1 MLKFPLIPAA
11 FKRFNLQSPDLRSP
25 DLKSRA
31 FESRVFKS
39 SRFRSASF
47 RLAVCRRY
55 FSFFALLLLAL
66 ANTFGNVAHADQD
79 FLDPAVAF
87 KFSASEQAGE
97 VVAHYKIADG
107 YYMYRERFAFA
118 VKSGDATL
126 GPADIPKGQV
136 KFDETFNKNVETYRG
151 EIAIPIPVVH
161 ASGPFDLAVTSQGCA
176 DKGICY
182 PPMER
187 IVHVSGA
194 ALIPVAATS
203 NAPASVP
210 PTAALAVASGAT
222 PMASG
227 LAPVATAPGTTARAP
242 EPASPDSGIDKLY
255 SQQYAQQVLQGH
267 SLPYVL
273 AIFFVLGMALSLL
286 PCSFPMIPI
295 LSSIVLGEGTRL
307 TRTRGFTLSLAY
319 VLGMAVV
326 YTGFGVAA
334 ALLGQSLGAWLQNPW
349 ALGAFA
355 VLLVIFAL
363 SMFGVYE
370 LQLPQAWQS
379 RMSGVSQRRSGGKLA
394 AVFAMG
400 AISALVV
407 GACMTAPLF
416 GVLAFIAQ
424 SGNAA
429 FGAAALF
436 AMALGLGVPLL
447 VVGTGAGA
455 LLPRA
460 GGWMEGVK
468 RVFGMLLLAVAL
480 WMVTPVIPA
489 WLSMLLTPL
498 LLLLCAAALRV
509 LEPLPSNGLPN
520 GSQNRPSGGG
530 AIYVWRLLGK
540 ALGGLAA
547 LAAAIVLIGAAAG
560 SRDPLQP
567 LDVFVKAGASA
578 QAANPGPTFGRVK
591 SVAQLDQAIKS
602 GHQNAMLDF
611 YADWCVSCKEMEKFT
626 FSDPRVQARLA
637 QMNLLQADVTANDV
651 DDRALLK
658 RFNLFGPPG
667 TILFDTSGRELLRV
681 VGYQPPDTFLRSLD
695 QAAAAH

>member
-1 MLKFPLIPAA
+1 MCSEWLWSIP
-11 FKRFNLQSPDLRSP
+11 D
-25 DLKSRA
+25 
-31 FESRVFKS
+31 
-39 SRFRSASF
+39 SAS
-47 RLAVCRRY
+47 ARR
-55 FSFFALLLLAL
+55 SW
-66 ANTFGNVAHADQD
+66 G
-79 FLDPAVAF
+79 
-87 KFSASEQAGE
+87 K
-97 VVAHYKIADG
+97 
-107 YYMYRERFAFA
+107 
-118 VKSGDATL
+118 
-126 GPADIPKGQV
+126 
-136 KFDETFNKNVETYRG
+136 
-151 EIAIPIPVVH
+151 
-161 ASGPFDLAVTSQGCA
+161 ASGHGC
-176 DKGICY
+176 KIHG
-182 PPMER
+182 R
-187 IVHVSGA
+187 W
-194 ALIPVAATS
+194 
-203 NAPASVP
+203 AP
-210 PTAALAVASGAT
+210 
-222 PMASG
+222 
-227 LAPVATAPGTTARAP
+227 
-242 EPASPDSGIDKLY
+242 
-255 SQQYAQQVLQGH
+255 
-267 SLPYVL
+267 
-273 AIFFVLGMALSLL
+273 
-286 PCSFPMIPI
+286 
-295 LSSIVLGEGTRL
+295 
-307 TRTRGFTLSLAY
+307 
-319 VLGMAVV
+319 
-326 YTGFGVAA
+326 
-334 ALLGQSLGAWLQNPW
+334 
-349 ALGAFA
+349 FA

-424 SGNAA
+424 TGNAA

-468 RVFGMLLLAVAL
+468 RVFGLLLLAVAL
-480 WMVTPVIPA
+480 WMVIPVIPA

-509 LEPLPSNGLPN
+509 LEPLPSSGSPN
-520 GSQNRPSGGG
+520 GPSGGG
-530 AIYVWRLLGK
+530 AVYVWRLLGK

-547 LAAAIVLIGAAAG
+547 LAAAIVMIGAAAG

-626 FSDPRVQARLA
+626 FSDPRVQARMA

-658 RFNLFGPPG
+658 HFNLFGPPG
-667 TILFDTSGRELLRV
+667 TILFDASGRELLRV

>member
-1 MLKFPLIPAA
+1 
-11 FKRFNLQSPDLRSP
+11 
-25 DLKSRA
+25 LKSA
-31 FESRVFKS
+31 ESKSTGFKCTGFKS
-39 SRFRSASF
+39 TGH
-47 RLAVCRRY
+47 RRY
-55 FSFFALLLLAL
+55 FSFFALLLLVL
-66 ANTFGNVAHADQD
+66 ANTFGNAAHADED

-97 VVAHYKIADG
+97 VVAHYTIADG

-118 VKSGDATL
+118 VKSGEATL

-151 EIAIPIPVVH
+151 EIAIPIPVLH
-161 ASGPFDLAVTSQGCA
+161 ANGPFDLAVTSQGCA

-194 ALIPVAATS
+194 ALIPVAVTS
-203 NAPASVP
+203 NARASAPPAAV
-210 PTAALAVASGAT
+210 LAIASGAT
-222 PMASG
+222 SNASG
-227 LAPVATAPGTTARAP
+227 LAPVATAPATARVT
-242 EPASPDSGIDKLY
+242 EPASADSGIDKLY

-295 LSSIVLGEGTRL
+295 LSSIVLGEGTQI

-363 SMFGVYE
+363 SMFGAYE

-424 SGNAA
+424 TGDAA

-480 WMVTPVIPA
+480 WMVSPVIPA
-489 WLSMLLTPL
+489 WMSMLLTPL

-509 LEPLPSNGLPN
+509 LEPLPSSGSQNGLP
-520 GSQNRPSGGG
+520 GG
-530 AIYVWRLLGK
+530 AAVYVWRLLGK

-578 QAANPGPTFGRVK
+578 QAASPGPIFGRVK

-667 TILFDTSGRELLRV
+667 TILFDASGRELLRV
-681 VGYQPPDTFLRSLD
+681 VGYQPPETFLRSLD
-695 QAAAAH
+695 RAAAAH

>member
-1 MLKFPLIPAA
+1 MKSAESKSTG
-11 FKRFNLQSPDLRSP
+11 FKCTG
-25 DLKSRA
+25 
-31 FESRVFKS
+31 FKS
-39 SRFRSASF
+39 TGH
-47 RLAVCRRY
+47 RRY
-55 FSFFALLLLAL
+55 FSFFALLLLVL
-66 ANTFGNVAHADQD
+66 ANTFGNAAHADED

-97 VVAHYKIADG
+97 VVAHYAIADG

-118 VKSGDATL
+118 VKTGDATL
-126 GPADIPKGQV
+126 APADIPKGQV

-151 EIAIPIPVVH
+151 EIAIPIPVLH
-161 ASGPFDLAVTSQGCA
+161 ANGPFDLAVTSQGCA

-194 ALIPVAATS
+194 ALIPVAVTS
-203 NAPASVP
+203 NARASAPPAAV
-210 PTAALAVASGAT
+210 LAIASGAT
-222 PMASG
+222 SNASG
-227 LAPVATAPGTTARAP
+227 LAPVATAPATARVT
-242 EPASPDSGIDKLY
+242 EPASADSGIDKLY

-295 LSSIVLGEGTRL
+295 LSSIVLGEGTQI

-363 SMFGVYE
+363 SMFGAYE

-424 SGNAA
+424 TGDAA

-480 WMVTPVIPA
+480 WMVSPVIPA
-489 WLSMLLTPL
+489 WMSMLLTPL

-509 LEPLPSNGLPN
+509 LEPLPSSGSQNGLP
-520 GSQNRPSGGG
+520 GG
-530 AIYVWRLLGK
+530 AAVYVWRLLGK

-578 QAANPGPTFGRVK
+578 QAASPGPIFGRVK

-667 TILFDTSGRELLRV
+667 TILFDASGRELLRV
-681 VGYQPPDTFLRSLD
+681 VGYQPPETFLRSLD
-695 QAAAAH
+695 RAAAAH

>member
-1 MLKFPLIPAA
+1 MKSAESKSTG
-11 FKRFNLQSPDLRSP
+11 FKCTG
-25 DLKSRA
+25 
-31 FESRVFKS
+31 FKS
-39 SRFRSASF
+39 TGH
-47 RLAVCRRY
+47 RRY
-55 FSFFALLLLAL
+55 FSFFALLLLVL
-66 ANTFGNVAHADQD
+66 ANTFGNAAHADED

-97 VVAHYKIADG
+97 VVAHYTIADG

-118 VKSGDATL
+118 VKSGEATL

-151 EIAIPIPVVH
+151 EIAIPIPVLH
-161 ASGPFDLAVTSQGCA
+161 ANGPFDLAVTSQGCA

-194 ALIPVAATS
+194 ALIPVAVTS
-203 NAPASVP
+203 NARASAPPAAV
-210 PTAALAVASGAT
+210 LAIASGAT
-222 PMASG
+222 SNASG
-227 LAPVATAPGTTARAP
+227 LAPVATAPATARVT
-242 EPASPDSGIDKLY
+242 EPASADSGIDKLY

-295 LSSIVLGEGTRL
+295 LSSIVLGEGTQI

-363 SMFGVYE
+363 SMFGAYE

-424 SGNAA
+424 TGDAA

-480 WMVTPVIPA
+480 WMVSPVIPA
-489 WLSMLLTPL
+489 WMSMLLTPL

-509 LEPLPSNGLPN
+509 LEPLPSSGSQNGLP
-520 GSQNRPSGGG
+520 GG
-530 AIYVWRLLGK
+530 AAVYVWRLLGK

-578 QAANPGPTFGRVK
+578 QAASPGPIFGRVK

-667 TILFDTSGRELLRV
+667 TILFDASGRELLRV
-681 VGYQPPDTFLRSLD
+681 VGYQPPETFLRSLD
-695 QAAAAH
+695 RAAAAH

>member
-1 MLKFPLIPAA
+1 MLKSPSIPVTCT
-11 FKRFNLQSPDLRSP
+11 RS
-25 DLKSRA
+25 DLKSP
-31 FESRVFKS
+31 ELKS
-39 SRFRSASF
+39 SAYS
-47 RLAVCRRY
+47 RY
-55 FSFFALLLLAL
+55 FSFLAVLLLAL
-66 ANTFGNVAHADQD
+66 ANTFGNAAHADQD

-97 VVAHYKIADG
+97 VIAHYTIADG

-151 EIAIPIPVVH
+151 EITIPIPVLH
-161 ASGPFDLAVTSQGCA
+161 ANGPFDLAVTSQGCA

-203 NAPASVP
+203 
-210 PTAALAVASGAT
+210 SGAI
-222 PMASG
+222 PNASG
-227 LAPVATAPGTTARAP
+227 LASVATGSGAARIP
-242 EPASPDSGIDKLY
+242 EPAGPDSAIDKLY

-295 LSSIVLGEGTRL
+295 LSSIVLGEGRQI

-334 ALLGQSLGAWLQNPW
+334 AVLGQSLGAWLQNPW

-363 SMFGVYE
+363 SMFGAYE

-379 RMSGVSQRRSGGKLA
+379 RMSGVSQRQSGGKLV

-424 SGNAA
+424 TGNAA

-480 WMVTPVIPA
+480 WMVSPVIPA

-498 LLLLCAAALRV
+498 LLLVCAAALRV
-509 LEPLPSNGLPN
+509 LEPLPSSGSPG
-520 GSQNRPSGGG
+520 GSQNGSSGGG
-530 AIYVWRLLGK
+530 AVYVWRLVGK

-567 LDVFVKAGASA
+567 LDVFVKAGPSA

-591 SVAQLDQAIKS
+591 SVAQLDLAIKS

-637 QMNLLQADVTANDV
+637 QMNLLQADVTANDA

-658 RFNLFGPPG
+658 RFNLFGPPA
-667 TILFDTSGRELLRV
+667 TILFDASGRELLRV

>member
-1 MLKFPLIPAA
+1 
-11 FKRFNLQSPDLRSP
+11 
-25 DLKSRA
+25 
-31 FESRVFKS
+31 
-39 SRFRSASF
+39 
-47 RLAVCRRY
+47 
-55 FSFFALLLLAL
+55 
-66 ANTFGNVAHADQD
+66 
-79 FLDPAVAF
+79 
-87 KFSASEQAGE
+87 
-97 VVAHYKIADG
+97 
-107 YYMYRERFAFA
+107 
-118 VKSGDATL
+118 
-126 GPADIPKGQV
+126 
-136 KFDETFNKNVETYRG
+136 
-151 EIAIPIPVVH
+151 
-161 ASGPFDLAVTSQGCA
+161 
-176 DKGICY
+176 
-182 PPMER
+182 
-187 IVHVSGA
+187 
-194 ALIPVAATS
+194 
-203 NAPASVP
+203 
-210 PTAALAVASGAT
+210 
-222 PMASG
+222 
-227 LAPVATAPGTTARAP
+227 
-242 EPASPDSGIDKLY
+242 
-255 SQQYAQQVLQGH
+255 
-267 SLPYVL
+267 
-273 AIFFVLGMALSLL
+273 
-286 PCSFPMIPI
+286 
-295 LSSIVLGEGTRL
+295 VLGEGTQI

-363 SMFGVYE
+363 SMFGAYE

-424 SGNAA
+424 TGDAA

-480 WMVTPVIPA
+480 WMVSPVIPA
-489 WLSMLLTPL
+489 WMSMLLTPL

-509 LEPLPSNGLPN
+509 LEPLPSSGSQNGLP
-520 GSQNRPSGGG
+520 GG
-530 AIYVWRLLGK
+530 AAVYVWRLLGK

-578 QAANPGPTFGRVK
+578 QAASPGPIFGRVK

-667 TILFDTSGRELLRV
+667 TILFDASGRELLRV
-681 VGYQPPDTFLRSLD
+681 VGYQPPETFLRSLD
-695 QAAAAH
+695 RAAAAH